1 VNKRNYHWV
10 GLLLNGLWKEIFDV
24 TWTLYKIMIP
34 MIIVIKVVEE
44 FGGIE
49 LLSQW
54 LSPVMSL
61 VGLPS
66 EMGLVWATTLVTNM
80 YAGLVIFMS
89 IDTDLTVAQVSILG
103 TLMLLAHSLPIEVA
117 VAKKAGVGIAMTLII
132 RIGGSLLMGWIL
144 HQIYQGGDLLNT
156 PAEVIWRHAPV
167 SDPSYVVWTID
178 QLKNLAM
185 IFVVIA
191 ALMTFLRLLKW
202 LGIEKLMAIL
212 LRPILS
218 VLGISREATN
228 LTIVGITLGVSFGG
242 GLLINEAKRGH
253 ISPRDIF
260 VAMMLLNLLHSLIE
274 DTLLILLIGADF
286 MTIFWGRI
294 VFAVT
299 VIGVLVFVLKR
310 LDESTCRK
318 YLYKKISDG
327 RQPRNGA

>member
-1 VNKRNYHWV
+1 MNKRISRWV
-10 GLLLNGLWKEIFDV
+10 GLLWNGLWKEIIDV

-34 MIIVIKVVEE
+34 IIIVIKVIEE

-49 LLSQW
+49 LLSNW

-80 YAGLVIFMS
+80 YAGLVVFMS
-89 IDTDLTVAQVSILG
+89 LDANLTVAQVSILG
-103 TLMLLAHSLPIEVA
+103 TLLLLAHSLPVEVA
-117 VAKKAGVGIAMTLII
+117 VAKKAGVGIVATLVI
-132 RIGGSLLMGWIL
+132 RLGGGLLMGWIL
-144 HQIYQGGDLLNT
+144 HHIYQSGDLLNT
-156 PAEVIWRHAPV
+156 TAQTVWKHTPT
-167 SDPSYVVWTID
+167 SDPSYIAWALD
-178 QLKNLAM
+178 QLQSLAM

-191 ALMTFLRLLKW
+191 ALMTLLRLLKL

-212 LRPILS
+212 LKPILS

-294 VFAVT
+294 AFAVVVIGILVFA
-299 VIGVLVFVLKR
+299 LKR
-310 LDESTCRK
+310 MDESTCRK
-318 YLYKKISDG
+318 YLYKKISE
-327 RQPRNGA
+327 

>member
-1 VNKRNYHWV
+1 MNKRISRWV
-10 GLLLNGLWKEIFDV
+10 GLLLNGLWKEIIEV

-34 MIIVIKVVEE
+34 MIILIKVIEE

-49 LLSQW
+49 LLSSW

-80 YAGLVIFMS
+80 YAGLVVFMS
-89 IDTDLTVAQVSILG
+89 LDADLTVAQVSILG
-103 TLMLLAHSLPIEVA
+103 TLLLLAHSLPVEVA
-117 VAKKAGVGIAMTLII
+117 VAKKAGVGIVATLVI
-132 RIGGSLLMGWIL
+132 RLGGGLLMGWIL
-144 HQIYQGGDLLNT
+144 YHIYQSGDLLNT
-156 PAEVIWRHAPV
+156 TAQTVWKHTPT
-167 SDPSYVVWTID
+167 SDPSYMAWALD
-178 QLKNLAM
+178 QLQSLAM

-191 ALMTFLRLLKW
+191 ALMTLLRLLKL
-202 LGIEKLMAIL
+202 LGIEKLMGVL
-212 LRPILS
+212 LKPILS

-228 LTIVGITLGVSFGG
+228 LTVVGITLGVSFGG
-242 GLLINEAKRGH
+242 GLLINEAKRGL

-294 VFAVT
+294 VFSVAV
-299 VIGVLVFVLKR
+299 ICVLVFVLKR

-318 YLYKKISDG
+318 YLYKKISD
-327 RQPRNGA
+327 

>member
-1 VNKRNYHWV
+1 MNKRISHWV
-10 GLLLNGLWKEIFDV
+10 GLLWNGLWKEIFDV

-89 IDTDLTVAQVSILG
+89 IDTELTVAQVSILG

-117 VAKKAGVGIAMTLII
+117 VAKKAGVGIVMTLII
-132 RIGGSLLMGWIL
+132 RIGGGLLMGWIF

-178 QLKNLAM
+178 QLKSLAM

-191 ALMTFLRLLKW
+191 ALMTFLRLLKL

-294 VFAVT
+294 VFAVA

-310 LDESTCRK
+310 FDESTCRK
-318 YLYKKISDG
+318 YFYKKISD
-327 RQPRNGA
+327 

>member
-1 VNKRNYHWV
+1 MNKQISHWV

-49 LLSQW
+49 LLSQS

-117 VAKKAGVGIAMTLII
+117 VAKKAGVGIVMTLII
-132 RIGGSLLMGWIL
+132 RIGGGLLMGWIL
-144 HQIYQGGDLLNT
+144 HQIYQSGDLLNT

-167 SDPSYVVWTID
+167 SDPSYAVWTID
-178 QLKNLAM
+178 QLKSLAM
-185 IFVVIA
+185 IFVVIT
-191 ALMTFLRLLKW
+191 ALMTFLRLLKL

-286 MTIFWGRI
+286 MTIFLGRI

-299 VIGVLVFVLKR
+299 VIGILVFVLKR

-318 YLYKKISDG
+318 YFYKKISD
-327 RQPRNGA
+327 

>member
-1 VNKRNYHWV
+1 MNKRISHWV
-10 GLLLNGLWKEIFDV
+10 GLLWNGLWKEIFDV

-89 IDTDLTVAQVSILG
+89 IDTELTVAQVSILG

-117 VAKKAGVGIAMTLII
+117 VAKKAGVGIVMTLII
-132 RIGGSLLMGWIL
+132 RIGGGLLMGWIL

-178 QLKNLAM
+178 QLKSLAM

-191 ALMTFLRLLKW
+191 ALMTFLRLLKL

-294 VFAVT
+294 VFAVA

-318 YLYKKISDG
+318 YFYKKISD
-327 RQPRNGA
+327 

>member
-1 VNKRNYHWV
+1 MNERISYWV
-10 GLLLNGLWKEIFDV
+10 GLLLSGLWKEILGI

-34 MIIVIKVVEE
+34 MIIVIKVFEE

-80 YAGLVIFMS
+80 YAGLVVFIS
-89 IDTDLTVAQVSILG
+89 TDVDLTVAQVSILG

-117 VAKKAGVGIAMTLII
+117 VAKKAGVGVVATLVT
-132 RIGGSLLMGWIL
+132 RLGGSLLMGWIL

-156 PAEVIWRHAPV
+156 PAKVIWRHAPV
-167 SDPSYVVWTID
+167 SDPSYVAWAID
-178 QLKNLAM
+178 QLKSLAM
-185 IFVVIA
+185 IFVIIA
-191 ALMTFLRLLKW
+191 TLMTFLRLLKL

-212 LRPILS
+212 LKPILS

-242 GLLINEAKRGH
+242 GLLINEAKRGV

-286 MTIFWGRI
+286 MTIFWGRM

-299 VIGVLVFVLKR
+299 VIGMLAFVLKR

-318 YLYKKISDG
+318 YLYKKISG
-327 RQPRNGA
+327 

>member
-1 VNKRNYHWV
+1 
-10 GLLLNGLWKEIFDV
+10 
-24 TWTLYKIMIP
+24 MIP
-34 MIIVIKVVEE
+34 MIIIIKVVEA

-80 YAGLVIFMS
+80 YAGLVVFMS
-89 IDTDLTVAQVSILG
+89 TDVDLTVAQVSILG

-117 VAKKAGVGIAMTLII
+117 VAKKAGVGVVATLVI
-132 RIGGSLLMGWIL
+132 RLGGSLLMGWIL
-144 HQIYQGGDLLNT
+144 HQTYQGGDLLNT
-156 PAEVIWRHAPV
+156 PADVIWRHAPV
-167 SDPSYVVWTID
+167 SDPSYVVWAMD

-191 ALMTFLRLLKW
+191 ALMTFLRLLKL
-202 LGIEKLMAIL
+202 LGIEKLMAVL
-212 LRPILS
+212 LKPILS

-242 GLLINEAKRGH
+242 GLLISEAKRGH

-294 VFAVT
+294 VFSVT
-299 VIGVLVFVLKR
+299 VIGILVFVLKR
-310 LDESTCRK
+310 LDENTCRK
-318 YLYKKISDG
+318 YLYKKISE
-327 RQPRNGA
+327 

>member
-1 VNKRNYHWV
+1 MYKKMIFLTE
-10 GLLLNGLWKEIFDV
+10 LLLNGLWKEILNV

-34 MIIVIKVVEE
+34 MIIIIKVVEE

-54 LSPVMSL
+54 LSPVMSM

-89 IDTDLTVAQVSILG
+89 IDADLTVAQVSILG
-103 TLMLLAHSLPIEVA
+103 TLMLLAHSLPVEVA
-117 VAKKAGVGIAMTLII
+117 VAKKAGVGIVATLVI
-132 RIGGSLLMGWIL
+132 RLGGGLLMGWIL

-156 PAEVIWRHAPV
+156 SAEVVWRHAPV
-167 SDPSYVVWTID
+167 SDPSYVAWAID
-178 QLKNLAM
+178 QLKSLAM

-191 ALMTFLRLLKW
+191 ALMTFLRLLKL
-202 LGIEKLMAIL
+202 LGIEKLMGIL
-212 LRPILS
+212 LRPVLS

-260 VAMMLLNLLHSLIE
+260 VAIMLLNLLHSLIE

-294 VFAVT
+294 VFAVV

-310 LDESTCRK
+310 MDESTCRK
-318 YLYKKISDG
+318 YFYTKISD
-327 RQPRNGA
+327 

>member
-1 VNKRNYHWV
+1 MYKKVAFLV
-10 GLLLNGLWKEIFDV
+10 GLLWNGLWKEILNV

-34 MIIVIKVVEE
+34 MIIIIKIIEE

-49 LLSQW
+49 LLSEW

-80 YAGLVIFMS
+80 YAGLVVFMS
-89 IDTDLTVAQVSILG
+89 IDADLTVAQVSVLGIL
-103 TLMLLAHSLPIEVA
+103 LLLAHSLPIEVA
-117 VAKKAGVGIAMTLII
+117 VAKKAGVGVAATLII
-132 RIGGSLLMGWIL
+132 RLGGSFLMGWIF
-144 HQIYQGGDLLNT
+144 HQLYQSGDLLNT
-156 PAEVIWRHAPV
+156 PAEIVWRHAPV
-167 SDPSYVVWTID
+167 SDPSYMAWVID
-178 QLKNLAM
+178 QLKSLVM

-191 ALMTFLRLLKW
+191 ALMTFLRLLKL
-202 LGIEKLMAIL
+202 LGIEKLMSIL
-212 LRPILS
+212 LKPILS

-274 DTLLILLIGADF
+274 DTLLILLIGANF
-286 MTIFWGRI
+286 TTIFWGRI
-294 VFAVT
+294 VFSVA
-299 VIGVLVFVLKR
+299 VIGILVFVLKR
-310 LDESTCRK
+310 LDERTCRK
-318 YLYKKISDG
+318 YLYKKISDE
-327 RQPRNGA
+327 PSPV

>member
-1 VNKRNYHWV
+1 MNKRRYHGV

-103 TLMLLAHSLPIEVA
+103 TLMLLAHSLPVEVA
-117 VAKKAGVGIAMTLII
+117 VAKKAGVGIAITLII
-132 RIGGSLLMGWIL
+132 RIGGGLLMGWIL

-167 SDPSYVVWTID
+167 SDLSYVVWIID
-178 QLKNLAM
+178 QLKSLAM

-191 ALMTFLRLLKW
+191 ALMTLLRLLKW

-294 VFAVT
+294 VFSVT

-318 YLYKKISDG
+318 YFYKNISDG

>member
-1 VNKRNYHWV
+1 MNKRICRWV
-10 GLLLNGLWKEIFDV
+10 GLLWSGLWKEIIDV

-49 LLSQW
+49 LLSHW

-80 YAGLVIFMS
+80 YAGLVVFMS
-89 IDTDLTVAQVSILG
+89 MDADLTVAQVSILG
-103 TLMLLAHSLPIEVA
+103 TLLLLAHSLPVEVA
-117 VAKKAGVGIAMTLII
+117 VAKKAGVGIVATLVI
-132 RIGGSLLMGWIL
+132 RLGGGLLMGWIL
-144 HQIYQGGDLLNT
+144 HHIYQGGNLLNT
-156 PAEVIWRHAPV
+156 PAQTVWKHSPT
-167 SDPSYVVWTID
+167 SDPSYIAWAFD
-178 QLKNLAM
+178 QLQSLAM
-185 IFVVIA
+185 IFLVIA
-191 ALMTFLRLLKW
+191 ALMTFLRLLKL
-202 LGIEKLMAIL
+202 LGVEKLMAIL
-212 LRPILS
+212 LKPILS

-294 VFAVT
+294 VFSV
-299 VIGVLVFVLKR
+299 VIVGVLVFALR
-310 LDESTCRK
+310 RIDESTCRK
-318 YLYKKISDG
+318 YFYKKISD
-327 RQPRNGA
+327 

>member
-1 VNKRNYHWV
+1 MYKKMIFLTE
-10 GLLLNGLWKEIFDV
+10 LLLNGLWKEILNV

-34 MIIVIKVVEE
+34 MIIIIKVVEE

-54 LSPVMSL
+54 LSPVMSM

-89 IDTDLTVAQVSILG
+89 IDADLTVAQVSILG
-103 TLMLLAHSLPIEVA
+103 TLMLLAHSLPVEVA
-117 VAKKAGVGIAMTLII
+117 VAKKAGVGIVATLVI
-132 RIGGSLLMGWIL
+132 RLGGGLLMGWIL

-156 PAEVIWRHAPV
+156 SAEVVWRHAPV
-167 SDPSYVVWTID
+167 SDPSYVAWAID
-178 QLKNLAM
+178 QLKSLAM

-191 ALMTFLRLLKW
+191 ALMTFLRLLKL
-202 LGIEKLMAIL
+202 LGIEKLMGIL
-212 LRPILS
+212 LRPVLS

-310 LDESTCRK
+310 MDESTCRK
-318 YLYKKISDG
+318 YFYKKISD
-327 RQPRNGA
+327 

>member
-1 VNKRNYHWV
+1 VNERISYWV
-10 GLLLNGLWKEIFDV
+10 GLLLSGLWKEILGI

-34 MIIVIKVVEE
+34 MIIVIKVFEE

-80 YAGLVIFMS
+80 YAGLVVFIS
-89 IDTDLTVAQVSILG
+89 TDVDLTVAQVSILG

-117 VAKKAGVGIAMTLII
+117 VAKKAGVGVVVTLVI
-132 RIGGSLLMGWIL
+132 RLGGSLLMGWIL

-156 PAEVIWRHAPV
+156 PAKVIWRHAPV
-167 SDPSYVVWTID
+167 SDPSYVAWAID
-178 QLKNLAM
+178 QLKSLAM
-185 IFVVIA
+185 IFVIIA
-191 ALMTFLRLLKW
+191 TLMTFLRLLKL

-212 LRPILS
+212 LKPILS

-242 GLLINEAKRGH
+242 GLLINEAKRGI

-286 MTIFWGRI
+286 MTIFWGRM

-299 VIGVLVFVLKR
+299 VIGMLVFVLKR

-318 YLYKKISDG
+318 YLYKKNSG
-327 RQPRNGA
+327 